1 MGFRILSVE
10 LVGFLAIAL
19 FAIAILFSSI
29 GHGGAS
35 GYIAIFA
42 IIGLEPE
49 LIRPIALIL
58 NVVVAGFGTYKF
70 AKAGYINWR
79 TAAILIGISAPL
91 SFLGG
96 TIHLPAEIY
105 RPILGVLLLLSAL
118 YLIWKNLYEP
128 KILSSDTLKVPL
140 IGSLPVGGA
149 IGFLSGLTGIG
160 GGVLLSPVLILFNWA
175 NVRQTA
181 GLAVCFVLANSI
193 AGLAG
198 NLVTMNN
205 LPAFAGVWALAV
217 LLGALIGTK
226 LGLKIA
232 PIPILVWLLAMVVLI
247 AALKFLIL

>member
-1 MGFRILSVE
+1 MGIKVLSFE
-10 LVGFLAIAL
+10 LIGFLAIAL

-42 IIGLEPE
+42 ILGLEPE
-49 LIRPIALIL
+49 FIRPIALIL
-58 NVVVAGFGTYKF
+58 NVVVAGLGTYKF
-70 AKAGYINWR
+70 AKAGYINWKA
-79 TAAILIGISAPL
+79 AAILIGVSAPL

-105 RPILGVLLLLSAL
+105 RPILGSLLLFSAL
-118 YLIWKNLYEP
+118 YLIWKNIYEP
-128 KILSSDTLKVPL
+128 KLLSNEALKIPL
-140 IGSLPVGGA
+140 IGSLSAGGT

-198 NLVTMNN
+198 NLVTMNG
-205 LPAFAGVWALAV
+205 LPAFAGVWAFAV
-217 LLGALIGTK
+217 LLGALVGTR
-226 LGLKIA
+226 LGLQIA
-232 PIPILVWLLAMVVLI
+232 PIRILVWLLALVVFI
-247 AALKFLIL
+247 AAVKFLIL